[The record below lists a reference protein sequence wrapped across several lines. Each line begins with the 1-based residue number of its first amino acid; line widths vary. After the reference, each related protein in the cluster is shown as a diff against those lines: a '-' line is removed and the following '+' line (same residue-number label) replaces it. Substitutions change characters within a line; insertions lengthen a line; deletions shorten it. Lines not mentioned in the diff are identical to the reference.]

1 MHKNLPKKIREEFS
15 EYQLVSLT
23 SKSTWVSILTQ
34 AKPPKGYVIVVFMEH
49 YEDFCLV
56 SETSLK
62 LVDRSLALGDVV
74 KRDLSD
80 ASSGTVIS
88 TSLWCTLQPSSTAIR
103 NGGQSLAPTGLEQG
117 KSMEEHLLC
126 VPAQEIKFWKDY
138 REDDYIIYQGW
149 VGAVT
154 DIDDEVTVRLSNGSV
169 VVVED
174 PEELQ
179 EITNTPGIES
189 ERHRKRLELAGYVR
203 RRQRHLHKDDKNLW
217 PAQPCF
223 PGQMV
228 VTKKGNLRRG
238 RWIFGAYDPAI
249 EPEGTV
255 VEVRTIQL
263 GVSWAFPNVLA
274 NEPQTLR
281 NAPPSLLDIDIL
293 QSGDLKIYDHNR
305 VPRNPATPSLPNACH
320 CQDSR
325 FGLRVKFKDEAAA
338 AVKYNGS
345 TQDGASR
352 TWPFQDRLMTG
363 KYRRI
368 PRTETLGYDMNILQ
382 ISGTRTKVM
391 IQWQDGAVTAED
403 STSVVSYLNVDD
415 HDLWLGEIVS
425 SKDGEQPAT
434 GAGFD
439 GSIRARKVGV
449 VQSTD
454 SIERIA
460 KVRWFENPDVFIAGE
475 DQSVLLSDSDL
486 GPISNHIC
494 EVSLYDVVA
503 YPALTKRRGDIVLM
517 VPQAAN
523 GAMLA
528 QSPSTTRFLIDSI
541 RNGIAM
547 GAGGFSL
554 MRRPVEAALQA
565 LRGRATEYTTSL
577 QNGEIEHSPDI
588 IDWFGEVVGLG
599 LDGKLTVRLGALP
612 EARDVQVSVDRVIVA
627 ASGDDASFSGSDDG
641 EDESATSDEDVSM
654 STASHG
660 YDSDEVIETTV
671 EYEGG
676 SRLDADHD
684 DEMWA
689 TDDEDASFIDT
700 PALKIDPDEL
710 ASTASDDLEDS
721 TEVLED
727 RSSASRLVDGWHS
740 IGSEVRF
747 SNYSTMPPQFFVLD
761 GPAPSDHHYSASPTN
776 HSGSLIRRIVKEHKI
791 MQNSLPDGIFV
802 RTWESRLDLLRVL
815 IVGPRNT
822 PYELAPFVMDFHF
835 SADFPKVPPDAFFH
849 SWTGGIGR
857 INPNLYE
864 DGKICLSL
872 LGTWPGDERNE
883 SWSPTGSSM
892 LQIIVSMMGLVLV
905 KEPYYSKSY
914 TLSVV

>member
-1 MHKNLPKKIREEFS
+1 
-15 EYQLVSLT
+15 
-23 SKSTWVSILTQ
+23 
-34 AKPPKGYVIVVFMEH
+34 MEH

-56 SETSLK
+56 SESSLK

-80 ASSGTVIS
+80 AGSGMVIS
-88 TSLWCTLQPSSTAIR
+88 TALWCTLQPLSIEIL
-103 NGGQSLAPTGLEQG
+103 NGRQSLAPAGLDQD
-117 KSMEEHLLC
+117 KFMEEQPLC

-169 VVVED
+169 VVVDD

-179 EITNTPGIES
+179 EVTNAPDGRS
-189 ERHRKRLELAGYVR
+189 ERHVKRLELAGYVR
-203 RRQRHLHKDDKNLW
+203 RRRRNLHKDDTNLW

-238 RWIFGAYDPAI
+238 RWIFGAYDPTI

-263 GVSWAFPNVLA
+263 GVSWAFPNVLTP
-274 NEPQTLR
+274 EPQTLK

-293 QSGDLKIYDHNR
+293 QSGDVRIYDHNR
-305 VPRNPATPSLPNACH
+305 VPRNPVTPSLPNACH

-325 FGLRVKFKDEAAA
+325 FGLCVKFKDEAGA
-338 AVKYNGS
+338 AVKYDGS
-345 TQDGASR
+345 TQDGAFR
-352 TWPFQDRLMTG
+352 NWPFEDRLTTG

-368 PRTETLGYDMNILQ
+368 PRTETLGYDMNVLQ
-382 ISGTRTKVM
+382 INGTRTKVM
-391 IQWQDGAVTAED
+391 VQWQDGAVTAED

-434 GAGFD
+434 GAGLD
-439 GSIRARKVGV
+439 GSIHARRVGV

-454 SIERIA
+454 SIERVA

-475 DQSVLLSDSDL
+475 DQSVLLSDSYL
-486 GPISNHIC
+486 GPISNYIC

-503 YPALTKRRGDIVLM
+503 YPALTKRRGDIVVM
-517 VPQAAN
+517 VPQATN
-523 GAMLA
+523 GVIVA
-528 QSPSTTRFLIDSI
+528 QAPSTTRFLINSI

-547 GAGGFSL
+547 GTGGFSL

-565 LRGRATEYTTSL
+565 LRGQATEYITSQ
-577 QNGEIEHSPDI
+577 QNGEVEHSSDI
-588 IDWFGEVVGLG
+588 IDWFGEVVGLE
-599 LDGKLTVRLGALP
+599 LDGMLTVRLGALP
-612 EARDVQVSVDRVIVA
+612 EVRDVQVSVDRVIVV

-641 EDESATSDEDVSM
+641 EDDSAISDEDVSM
-654 STASHG
+654 STASHD
-660 YDSDEVIETTV
+660 YDSDEVIETIV

-676 SRLDADHD
+676 SRLDVDHD
-684 DEMWA
+684 DEMWT
-689 TDDEDASFIDT
+689 TDDEDASSIDT
-700 PALKIDPDEL
+700 PAPKNGSDEL
-710 ASTASDDLEDS
+710 ASTAGDNLEIS
-721 TEVLED
+721 TEVQED
-727 RSSASRLVDGWHS
+727 HGSTSALVNGWHS

-747 SNYSTMPPQFFVLD
+747 SNYSTMPPQFSVLD
-761 GPAPSDHHYSASPTN
+761 NPAPPDHHYSASLIK

-892 LQIIVSMMGLVLV
+892 LQIIVSLMGLVLV
-905 KEPYYSKSY
+905 KEPYYSKSLI
-914 TLSVV
+914 LSFVYY